1 VVNKVKRTWSLQI
14 ELYKIFHQWHIMLLV
29 IGLGCLVGWL
39 TSYIFPS
46 KFRSISEVYV
56 GFNPYRTYSDTDFLA
71 LTKPKY
77 SNLDN
82 YLFWQMAQLEEVAYL
97 KEIVNESLTQ
107 LQNKNPYW
115 KNISEENFQEM
126 LGVDWRS
133 AGKWSFI
140 VENSNEEHAEE
151 AVVIWS
157 EIVKET
163 AKNAVVASQETFMI
177 DQELQSIQDKL
188 IELKLREVKL
198 QRTQISIQNWKYSI
212 QEFEPDQAI
221 DKEYEW
227 EIINIVTLAADFT
240 PIWQNLLENQPTSDC
255 SINNYF
261 QWIEQVLSIIDLEI
275 NSIRN
280 EISSLEKKDDE
291 ISKVYSEISNKS
303 LGLSPNLTIEKTI
316 DQKPKLIRPT
326 STLSIIGGSIGL
338 LTWFLIKLVSIA
350 GFAEKHDNKE

>member
-1 VVNKVKRTWSLQI
+1 MVNKVKRTWSLQK

-240 PIWQNLLENQPTSDC
+240 PAWQNLLENRPISVYTK
-255 SINNYF
+255 NNYIN
-261 QWIEQVLSIIDLEI
+261 WLDQVFSTIDLEL
-275 NSIRN
+275 NSIYD
-280 EISSLEKKDDE
+280 EILILEQKDDE
-291 ISKVYSEISNKS
+291 LGKVYTEISNRS
-303 LGLSPNLTIEKTI
+303 LGLSPNLTIENTI
-316 DQKPKLIRPT
+316 NHKPKLIRPK
-326 STLSIIGGSIGL
+326 STLTLIGGCVGL
-338 LTWFLIKLVSIA
+338 LTFFFIRLLSIA
-350 GFAEKHDNKE
+350 ELTEKHDNEE